1 MRVFLLPT
9 TFNGESYVNI
19 TGKEYNYLVN
29 ALRLKKGQKLMGRDC
44 TGGLW
49 DLTIEE
55 INKKNLILSATK
67 TQTLT
72 EYTDTLPQESPLRTI
87 ILYQCLPKGR
97 KTNDII
103 KKATEAGVKTIVLVK
118 SKNCVADF
126 TGKEDSKLSRYDA
139 VIKEAIQQSGS
150 TVPTTVEGPIDISQV
165 PANFQ
170 AKAKGKPSLGL
181 MLHQCKVEENQKELV
196 SCISSFKKETQEGI
210 TGLLVG
216 SEGGFTDTECETLL
230 NAGFNAVLLKTN
242 ILRCETAS
250 IYAIGAIQTL
260 LETSCV

>member
-1 MRVFLLPT
+1 MRVFLLPSNFT
-9 TFNGESYVNI
+9 GESTIEI

-29 ALRLKKGQKLMGRDC
+29 ALRLKQGQKLMGRDR
-44 TGGLW
+44 TGALW
-49 DLTIEE
+49 NLTIEE
-55 INKKNLILSATK
+55 INKKSLLLGATK
-67 TQTLT
+67 AQTLT

-97 KTNDII
+97 KADAII

-126 TGKEDSKLSRYDA
+126 TGKESSKLSRYDA

-165 PANFQ
+165 PTDFQSKAN
-170 AKAKGKPSLGL
+170 GKPSLGL
-181 MLHQCKVEENQKELV
+181 MLHQCKVQENQKELV
-196 SCISSFKKETQEGI
+196 SCIGSFKKETKEGL
-210 TGLLVG
+210 TGILVG
-216 SEGGFTDTECETLL
+216 SEGGFTNDECDTLL
-230 NAGFNAVLLKTN
+230 KAGFNAVLLKTN